1 MLEYEG
7 RVKIGI
13 ADVTG
18 HGLESGILAIMAQAM
33 IRALMTHQENDAI
46 KFLTTLNR
54 TIYDNVQRMDLD
66 KQLTLTLLDYQ
77 PSDEGGQLRISGQH
91 EDVIVVRGG
100 EVELIDTTELGFPIG
115 VMPNIGKYVDK
126 AELSLT
132 SGDIVVLYTDGIT
145 EAFNSEQEQYGLER
159 LCEVIQQN
167 RLLSSEEIRQAVI
180 KDLRAYIGQQTVFDD
195 ITLLIIKQ
203 K

>member
-1 MLEYEG
+1 
-7 RVKIGI
+7 
-13 ADVTG
+13 
-18 HGLESGILAIMAQAM
+18 
-33 IRALMTHQENDAI
+33 
-46 KFLTTLNR
+46 
-54 TIYDNVQRMDLD
+54 MDLD

-77 PSDEGGQLRISGQH
+77 PSDDGGQLQISGQH

-132 SGDIVVLYTDGIT
+132 PGDIVVLYTDGIT
-145 EAFNSEQEQYGLER
+145 EAFNQDEEQYGLER
-159 LCEVIQQN
+159 LCEAIEKN
-167 RLLSSEEIRQAVI
+167 RSLSAQDIRQAVI
-180 KDLRAYIGQQTVFDD
+180 ADVRAYMGEQIPLDD
-195 ITLLIIKQ
+195 ITLLIVKQ